1 MPQSIDVMVY
11 QKNLFLDGYVC
22 QTEKNTSGSVSVQI
36 IQKSSGKFVVKE
48 SIGVSKDPKEIEGLI
63 IRGKER
69 IKELQGLMELDLD

>member
-1 MPQSIDVMVY
+1 MFVR
-11 QKNLFLDGYVC
+11 QK
-22 QTEKNTSGSVSVQI
+22 KNTSGSVSVQI

>member
-1 MPQSIDVMVY
+1 MVMFVR
-11 QKNLFLDGYVC
+11 QK
-22 QTEKNTSGSVSVQI
+22 KNTSGSVSVQI